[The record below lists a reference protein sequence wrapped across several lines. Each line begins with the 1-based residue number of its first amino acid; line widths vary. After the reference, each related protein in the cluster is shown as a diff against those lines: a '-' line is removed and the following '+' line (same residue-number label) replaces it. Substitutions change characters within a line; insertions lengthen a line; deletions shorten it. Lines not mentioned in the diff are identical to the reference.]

1 MREYLENAFSV
12 EPINENPET
21 PLKTVFFRL
30 YDRKIASGEIGFN
43 NLKMDKDAFICLS
56 TDQDPEMSRDDIIN
70 LCVNMR
76 LTQDEA
82 ECMMLAAG
90 YVLSE

>member
-1 MREYLENAFSV
+1 MKEYLEKAFSE
-12 EPINENPET
+12 EPINENPKT
-21 PLKTVFFRL
+21 PLKTIFFRL

-56 TDQDPEMSRDDIIN
+56 TNQDPEMSRDDIIS

-76 LTQDEA
+76 LTQEEA
-82 ECMMLAAG
+82 ESMMLSAG
-90 YVLSE
+90 YVLVE

>member
-1 MREYLENAFSV
+1 MREYLEKAFSE
-12 EPINENPET
+12 EPTNENPET
-21 PLKTVFFRL
+21 PLKTIFFRY

-56 TDQDPEMSRDDIIN
+56 TDQDPEMSRDDLIC

-76 LTQDEA
+76 LTKDEA
-82 ECMMLAAG
+82 ENMMLSAG
-90 YVLSE
+90 YELV